1 MMRSVTMV
9 MVVFNQSNE
18 QWTNDELAGM
28 RERAGRKR
36 VTAELTKNSSSDVDV
51 SMCRCFVDKKRVGRN
66 LPRRCQHQ
74 IICYVCRDVSCMGMC
89 NRKVG

>member
-51 SMCRCFVDKKRVGRN
+51 SMFR
-66 LPRRCQHQ
+66 
-74 IICYVCRDVSCMGMC
+74 
-89 NRKVG
+89 